1 MDPIGI
7 RIKYKGKLV
16 GDQWMYDHPKT
27 VELPI
32 PFVSKSEKIGEVTCD
47 PIGEFPWQEG
57 RKLLDLMAG
66 QNGPF
71 EFVENVYPVKE
82 NGVDH
87 PENEVLNKDDG
98 ANVIDVPTVSMSAL
112 QNKSALISSNAPKRK
127 LSMEEIGQLP
137 LNERP
142 KDRWGKPILT
152 PDERFTIKRRINAA
166 KLKRGERRRARRSD
180 AGISKPFNKAK
191 NLPADPAVQPQA
203 DSDVPTA
210 ETPGTEE

>member
-1 MDPIGI
+1 MDPTVI
-7 RIKYKGKLV
+7 RIRYKGKLV

-32 PFVSKSEKIGEVTCD
+32 PFVSKSAKIGEVTCD

-57 RKLLDLMAG
+57 RKLLDLAG
-66 QNGPF
+66 ENGPF

-87 PENEVLNKDDG
+87 PENEAMNQDDG
-98 ANVIDVPTVSMSAL
+98 ANVIDVPTVSM
-112 QNKSALISSNAPKRK
+112 APRPRK

-142 KDRWGKPILT
+142 RDRWGKPILT
-152 PDERFTIKRRINAA
+152 PDERALIKKRINRA
-166 KLKRGERRRARRSD
+166 KVARGERQRARRSD
-180 AGISKPFNKAK
+180 AGIPKSKKQ
-191 NLPADPAVQPQA
+191 LPADPAVQPKA
-203 DSDVPTA
+203 DSEVPTA
-210 ETPGTEE
+210 VTPGTEE